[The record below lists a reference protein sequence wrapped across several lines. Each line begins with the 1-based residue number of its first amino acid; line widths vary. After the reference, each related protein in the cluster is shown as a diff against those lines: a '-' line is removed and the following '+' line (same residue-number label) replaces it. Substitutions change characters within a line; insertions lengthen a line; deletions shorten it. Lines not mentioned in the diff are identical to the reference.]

1 MLVEE
6 RAGERRLLSLGK
18 GDSPAACFK
27 IPAIG
32 LAGNVASAKREAYHL
47 SPSPEG
53 DGRGED
59 EPKTPPNQ
67 EVLVFPARRVILRL
81 CGA

>member
-6 RAGERRLLSLGK
+6 RAGERRLLSPGK
-18 GDSPAACFK
+18 GDSSAACFK

-32 LAGNVASAKREAYHL
+32 LAGRASAKRETYHL
-47 SPSPEG
+47 SPSPGGE
-53 DGRGED
+53 GRGED

-67 EVLVFPARRVILRL
+67 EMLAFPSTRVILRL
-81 CGA
+81 RGA